1 MLSIMEVARERGLSE
16 MEGLVLANN
25 PGMLKLMRSLGFSA
39 KSFPEDPDFKLV
51 THAL

>member
-1 MLSIMEVARERGLSE
+1 MLR
-16 MEGLVLANN
+16 
-25 PGMLKLMRSLGFSA
+25 LMRSLGFTV